1 MTSHSPNRVP
11 RLIQAPSRGKGGRPA
26 CGGSDSPSFFFF
38 KSLGVLPNFVRLSCA
53 VCPTFEAAESGPPG
67 CSWRTYRRFSAA
79 RGIVPPICHFPF
91 PRKVNGSHTHLRG
104 KCLLLFAGRLIRR
117 AVANGNRIDH
127 FWVHSGS
134 GEPGITP
141 SRRVLAEN
149 GLVLDRD

>member
-1 MTSHSPNRVP
+1 MC
-11 RLIQAPSRGKGGRPA
+11 PA
-26 CGGSDSPSFFFF
+26 
-38 KSLGVLPNFVRLSCA
+38 
-53 VCPTFEAAESGPPG
+53 FEAAESGPPG

-79 RGIVPPICHFPF
+79 RGIFPPICHFPF
-91 PRKVNGSHTHLRG
+91 PRKVSGSHTHLRG

-117 AVANGNRIDH
+117 AVANGHRIDH

-149 GLVLDRD
+149 GLVLDRDVAHATRALLRVKLLSHRMPFLSLWHAKIVAWSTKSTLF